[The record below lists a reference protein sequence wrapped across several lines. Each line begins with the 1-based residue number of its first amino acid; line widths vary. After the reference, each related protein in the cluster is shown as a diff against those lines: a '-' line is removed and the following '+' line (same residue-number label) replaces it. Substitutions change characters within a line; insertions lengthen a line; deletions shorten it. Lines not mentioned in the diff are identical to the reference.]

1 MDDKVVTNQ
10 GSGAGQTSGQ
20 TPPSDQT
27 HSVNA
32 EQLRAFVERFERLE
46 TEKKDITEA
55 QKDVMSEA
63 AAYGYDAKILRRV
76 IVLRKK
82 DPEKLSE
89 EEAVLNLYRDVLGL

>member
-1 MDDKVVTNQ
+1 MIKWVTNQ
-10 GSGAGQTSGQ
+10 GAGAGQ

-55 QKDVMSEA
+55 QNRCYVR
-63 AAYGYDAKILRRV
+63 GGRLW
-76 IVLRKK
+76 L
-82 DPEKLSE
+82 
-89 EEAVLNLYRDVLGL
+89 